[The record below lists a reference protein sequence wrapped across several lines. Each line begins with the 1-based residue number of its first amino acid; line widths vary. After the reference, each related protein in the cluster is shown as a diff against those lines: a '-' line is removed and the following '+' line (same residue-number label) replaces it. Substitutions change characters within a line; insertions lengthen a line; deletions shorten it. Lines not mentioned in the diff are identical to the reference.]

1 MSMKNDQQLQEDV
14 MDELK
19 WDPILNAAEIGVSV
33 KHGVVTL
40 SGYVNSYSK
49 KVAAEHAAKRVKGV
63 SAVAEDID
71 VRLGLDDERNDTEI
85 AEAALEALKWNSNI
99 PNEHIQIKAENGWI
113 TLEGEAEWQ
122 YQKDAAANA
131 VRDITGVRGISNLIM
146 LTPKIDTTVIEKNI
160 RRALQRSADIEAN
173 NIDIKTIG
181 NKVILKGK
189 ARSWAERN
197 EIERAAWSSPGVT
210 EIEDELLIT
219 T

>member
-1 MSMKNDQQLQEDV
+1 MKNDQQLQQDV

-19 WDPILNAAEIGVSV
+19 WDPILNASEIGVSV

-40 SGYVNSYSK
+40 NGYVNSYSK
-49 KVAAEHAAKRVKGV
+49 KIAAENAAKRVKGV
-63 SAVAEDID
+63 SAVAEDIE
-71 VRLGLDDERNDTEI
+71 VRLGLTNERNDTQI
-85 AEAALEALKWNSNI
+85 AEAALDALKWNSNI
-99 PNEHIQIKAENGWI
+99 PHEQIQIKVENGWI

-146 LTPKIDTTVIEKNI
+146 LTPKIDATVIEKNI

-197 EIERAAWSSPGVT
+197 EIERATWSSPGVT
-210 EIEDELLIT
+210 EIEDDLLIT

>member
-1 MSMKNDQQLQEDV
+1 MKDDQQLQQDV

-19 WDPILNAAEIGVSV
+19 WDPILNASEIGVSV
-33 KHGVVTL
+33 KKGIVTL

-49 KVAAEHAAKRVKGV
+49 KIAAESAAKRVKGV
-63 SAVAEDID
+63 SAIAEDIE

-85 AEAALEALKWNSNI
+85 AEAALDALKWNSNV
-99 PNEHIQIKAENGWI
+99 PNDRIKIKVENGWVM
-113 TLEGEAEWQ
+113 LEGEADWQ

-131 VRDITGVRGISNLIM
+131 VRDITGVKGISNLIM
-146 LTPKIDTTVIEKNI
+146 LSPKADVSVIEKNI

-173 NIDIKTIG
+173 NIDIRTVG
-181 NKVILKGK
+181 NKVIIKGK
-189 ARSWAERN
+189 ARSWAERS

-210 EIEDELLIT
+210 EIEDDLLIT

>member
-1 MSMKNDQQLQEDV
+1 MKNDQQLQQDV

-19 WDPILNAAEIGVSV
+19 WDPILNASEIGVSV
-33 KHGVVTL
+33 KKGIVTL

-49 KVAAEHAAKRVKGV
+49 KIAAESAAKRVKGV
-63 SAVAEDID
+63 SAIAEDIE

-85 AEAALEALKWNSNI
+85 AEAALDALKWNSNV
-99 PNEHIQIKAENGWI
+99 PNDRIKIKVENGWLI
-113 TLEGEAEWQ
+113 LEGEADWQ

-131 VRDITGVRGISNLIM
+131 VRDITGVKGISNLVM
-146 LTPKIDTTVIEKNI
+146 LAPKADVSVIEKNI

-173 NIDIKTIG
+173 NIDIRTVG
-181 NKVILKGK
+181 NKVIIKGK
-189 ARSWAERN
+189 ARSWAERS

-210 EIEDELLIT
+210 EIEDDLLIT

>member
-1 MSMKNDQQLQEDV
+1 MNMKNDQQLQQDV

-19 WDPILNAAEIGVSV
+19 WDPILTASEIGVSV

-49 KVAAEHAAKRVKGV
+49 KIAAENAAKRVKGV
-63 SAVAEDID
+63 SAVAEDIE
-71 VRLGLDDERNDTEI
+71 VRLGLDDERNDTQI
-85 AEAALEALKWNSNI
+85 AEAALDALKWNSNV
-99 PNEHIQIKAENGWI
+99 PDEHIQIKVENGWI

-146 LTPKIDTTVIEKNI
+146 LTPKIDITVIEKNI

-197 EIERAAWSSPGVT
+197 EIERATWSSPGVT

>member
-1 MSMKNDQQLQEDV
+1 MKNDQQLQQDV
-14 MDELK
+14 MNELK
-19 WDPILNAAEIGVSV
+19 WDPILNASEIGVSV

-49 KVAAEHAAKRVKGV
+49 KIAAENAAKRVKGV
-63 SAVAEDID
+63 SAVAEDIE
-71 VRLGLDDERNDTEI
+71 VRLGLDNERNDTQI
-85 AEAALEALKWNSNI
+85 AEAALDALKWNSNV
-99 PNEHIQIKAENGWI
+99 PDENIQIKVENGWI
-113 TLEGEAEWQ
+113 TMEGEAEWQ

-146 LTPKIDTTVIEKNI
+146 LTPKIDATVIEKNI

-197 EIERAAWSSPGVT
+197 EIERATWSSPGVT

>member
-1 MSMKNDQQLQEDV
+1 

-19 WDPILNAAEIGVSV
+19 WDPILNASEIGVSV
-33 KHGVVTL
+33 KKGIVTL

-49 KVAAEHAAKRVKGV
+49 KIAAESAAKRVKGV
-63 SAVAEDID
+63 SAIAEDIE

-85 AEAALEALKWNSNI
+85 AEAALDALKWNSNV
-99 PNEHIQIKAENGWI
+99 PNDRIKIKVENGWVM
-113 TLEGEAEWQ
+113 LEGEADWQ

-131 VRDITGVRGISNLIM
+131 VRDITGVKGISNLIM
-146 LTPKIDTTVIEKNI
+146 LSPKADVSVIEKNI

-173 NIDIKTIG
+173 NIDIRTVG
-181 NKVILKGK
+181 NKVIIKGK
-189 ARSWAERN
+189 ARSWAERS

-210 EIEDELLIT
+210 EIEDDLLIT